1 VDVRRLTRDVVAL
14 MATGAGGRDIEVS
27 AEIDADVPPAVVCD
41 ATRFRQ
47 VLMNLVGN
55 AVKFTEAGSV
65 VVRLGYGADD
75 RLEVAVRDTGVGIPD
90 EAKRQLF
97 QRFVQVDSTMTRRQ
111 GGTGLGLAISRQLV
125 ELMGGEIGVESV
137 AGLGS
142 TFRFWISAPAAGL
155 AEEPAPAADRSIAL
169 PGETLAPVR
178 VLVAEDN
185 STNRQLLA
193 AYLAMAGHS
202 ARMVTNGQEAVAAVL
217 EGEFDLVIMDV
228 QMPVMDGITAAQHIR
243 GFDGPKAGI
252 PIVALT
258 ANAMDGDREFC
269 LAAGM
274 SE

>member
-1 VDVRRLTRDVVAL
+1 
-14 MATGAGGRDIEVS
+14 
-27 AEIDADVPPAVVCD
+27 
-41 ATRFRQ
+41 
-47 VLMNLVGN
+47 
-55 AVKFTEAGSV
+55 
-65 VVRLGYGADD
+65 
-75 RLEVAVRDTGVGIPD
+75 
-90 EAKRQLF
+90 
-97 QRFVQVDSTMTRRQ
+97 
-111 GGTGLGLAISRQLV
+111 
-125 ELMGGEIGVESV
+125 MGGEIGVESV

-142 TFRFWISAPAAGL
+142 TFRFWIPAPPAGL
-155 AEEPAPAADRSIAL
+155 AEEPAPAADRSIAV

-243 GFDGPKAGI
+243 GLDGPKAGI

-274 SE
+274 SEYVAKPVTMEALCDAMRRSLDYSLSVSSTGVQPSPGSKLSMAPATSSVSSPRSAS